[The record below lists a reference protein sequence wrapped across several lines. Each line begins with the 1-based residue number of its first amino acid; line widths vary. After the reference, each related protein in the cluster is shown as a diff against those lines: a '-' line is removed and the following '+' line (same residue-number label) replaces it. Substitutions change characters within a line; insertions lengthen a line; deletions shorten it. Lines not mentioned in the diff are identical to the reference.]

1 MDGERHAR
9 ECFRARKYSDP
20 HEQSK
25 VAKYCAFRGMP
36 PCPPSRIAM
45 SAVQADLVSWT
56 GRSRVGDDR
65 AGLRGRSCTEA
76 RPKGTDSRVVRVIA
90 WHGRFAKARSN
101 AILSVCRPRSA
112 YRKRDAVLE
121 DGTHGRAREP
131 CSPAHRADIIAMRRH
146 HAGMSGNAC
155 REAAVQRRPSMGVNA
170 CIGGTKEAAERLPC
184 HPCRHRRSYPYRPA
198 SRQRPSASSRR
209 GRYAIHA
216 GQSISRDRHGPCR
229 TLAF

>member
-1 MDGERHAR
+1 MRGSVSARGSIATHTNNRKWRSIVRFEGCRRVRRHGSR
-9 ECFRARKYSDP
+9 
-20 HEQSK
+20 
-25 VAKYCAFRGMP
+25 
-36 PCPPSRIAM
+36 CPPSGRTSSRDM
-45 SAVQADLVSWT
+45 EGHESATT
-56 GRSRVGDDR
+56 GP
-65 AGLRGRSCTEA
+65 GLRGRSCTEA

-146 HAGMSGNAC
+146 HAGMSGSAC